1 MENKFKEGE
10 YVIFNKEL
18 WAVKCLMFNIGY
30 ILTKIDEISN
40 RETFYFVTNED
51 LLNKYEVENNN
62 PKINWDLIINNLEYV
77 KRLLYTSGVT
87 IKLNNKTNENMENKE
102 FTIDDLKSG
111 MIVETRSE
119 EKYLVI
125 KDCEFYGGD
134 KGIAFVNATGFN
146 KSNSYNKDLT
156 CKKMKSYDIMKVY
169 YDDCINGE
177 THSMKYQPL
186 IWQRKEKQSFTK
198 EQIAERL
205 GLSIDEFDIK

>member
-10 YVIFNKEL
+10 LVKCEGELYKVKSLIFNVGWK
-18 WAVKCLMFNIGY
+18 KYYHLM
-30 ILTKIDEISN
+30 KIDKSSNGEIN
-40 RETFYFVTNED
+40 YFIIDED
-51 LLNKYEVENNN
+51 CLEKYEKENNK
-62 PKINWDLIINNLEYV
+62 P
-77 KRLLYTSGVT
+77 
-87 IKLNNKTNENMENKE
+87 KTNKNMENKE

-111 MIVETRSE
+111 MIIETRSE

-169 YDDCINGE
+169 YDDCVNGG
-177 THSMKYQPL
+177 TYSMKNQPL
-186 IWQRKEKQSFTK
+186 IWQRKEKQQFTK
-198 EQIAERL
+198 AQIAEKL
-205 GLSIDEFDIK
+205 GLSIDEFEIK

>member
-1 MENKFKEGE
+1 MWETDRFKVGDKVLYKNQLCTIKMRAFSYSIPMYFIEFNDKSIIVSLETDLEE
-10 YVIFNKEL
+10 YKPKTSLNSILKGVDY
-18 WAVKCLMFNIGY
+18 VKWI
-30 ILTKIDEISN
+30 K
-40 RETFYFVTNED
+40 D
-51 LLNKYEVENNN
+51 LSYSMDINGLNK
-62 PKINWDLIINNLEYV
+62 P
-77 KRLLYTSGVT
+77 
-87 IKLNNKTNENMENKE
+87 KTNKNMENKE

-169 YDDCINGE
+169 YDDCVNGG
-177 THSMKYQPL
+177 TYSMKNQPL
-186 IWQRKEKQSFTK
+186 IWQRKEKQLFTK
-198 EQIAERL
+198 EQIAEKL
-205 GLSIDEFDIK
+205 GLSIDEFEIK

>member
-1 MENKFKEGE
+1 
-10 YVIFNKEL
+10 
-18 WAVKCLMFNIGY
+18 
-30 ILTKIDEISN
+30 
-40 RETFYFVTNED
+40 
-51 LLNKYEVENNN
+51 
-62 PKINWDLIINNLEYV
+62 
-77 KRLLYTSGVT
+77 
-87 IKLNNKTNENMENKE
+87 MENKE

-146 KSNSYNKDLT
+146 KSNSYNNDLTCKKMKSYNNDLT

-169 YDDCINGE
+169 YDDCVNSN
-177 THSMKYQPL
+177 TYSMKYQPL

-198 EQIAERL
+198 EQIAEKL